1 MQREYKLARATKE
14 LNDNA
19 RKHLADAVI
28 PITAPDA
35 GATEEETVANLLASA
50 GGDHKNLR
58 NIYNGGGFFLAV
70 QKNLKGLADGIG
82 DRIESGEIT
91 KEQGI
96 QELIDAA
103 QAVPTVTL
111 RGEGA
116 PRKGGSAAKQREQGK
131 EEARNELQA
140 KAAARVESLSG
151 REKAIAQKLYEDMFG
166 SDAS

>member
-1 MQREYKLARATKE
+1 MQRNYKLARATKE

-19 RKHLADAVI
+19 RKHLGDVEI

-35 GATEEETVANLLASA
+35 GATAEETVANLLASA

-70 QKNLKGLADGIG
+70 QKNLKSLADGIG
-82 DRIESGEIT
+82 DRIENGEIT
-91 KEQGI
+91 KEQGV
-96 QELIDAA
+96 QELVDAA
-103 QAVPTVTL
+103 ASVPTVTL

-116 PRKGGSAAKQREQGK
+116 PRKGTSKAKEAGAA
-131 EEARNELQA
+131 EATNALRD
-140 KAAARVESLSG
+140 KAAARVEALSG
-151 REKAIAQKLYEDMFG
+151 REKAIAQKLFEDMFG